1 MEPQRRPPPWLEI
14 LLGLMSLAG
23 TGLIVWGSLPP
34 QERQWIR
41 LELTARLHRV
51 LVVRAWREGRA
62 GMADE
67 LAGRDPG
74 PRYAAAL
81 WLGRWRDRLEA
92 SRGD

>member
-1 MEPQRRPPPWLEI
+1 MTQQERPSPWLEI
-14 LLGLMSLAG
+14 LLGLISLAG
-23 TGLIVWGSLPP
+23 TLLIIWGNLPP

-41 LELTARLHRV
+41 LGLTSRLHRV

-74 PRYAAAL
+74 PRYAAAA
-81 WLGRWRDRLEA
+81 WLGRWRDRLEQQP
-92 SRGD
+92 